1 MELTVT
7 IDGTTVKIN
16 GATVTSAD
24 LDCSNGVIHVIDTV
38 LLPAQNN
45 VVQTAVAAGTFTT
58 LAAALTKANLV
69 DALSGTGPF
78 TVFAPTDAAFEKA
91 LKALGVTAE
100 QLLARA
106 DLADI
111 LKFHVVSGKLMSTD
125 LSNGMKAATL
135 QDKPNMVK
143 ELTIAIDG
151 VSVTVN
157 GAGVTSA
164 DLDCSNG
171 VIHVIDTVIL
181 PAKVNVVQTAV
192 AAGDFKTLV
201 AAVTTAKLVD
211 TLSSTGPFTVFA

>member
-1 MELTVT
+1 MKAATLQDKPNMVKELTIT
-7 IDGTTVKIN
+7 IDGASVTVN
-16 GATVTSAD
+16 GAGVTSAD

-38 LLPAQNN
+38 ILPAKVN
-45 VVQTAVAAGTFTT
+45 VLQTAVAAGTFTT

-111 LKFHVVSGKLMSTD
+111 LKYHVVSGKVMSTD

-143 ELTIAIDG
+143 ELTITIDG
-151 VSVTVN
+151 ASVKVN
-157 GAGVTSA
+157 GAGVTTA

-171 VIHVIDTVIL
+171 VIHVIDTVLL
-181 PAKVNVVQTAV
+181 PAKVNVVETA
-192 AAGDFKTLV
+192 
-201 AAVTTAKLVD
+201 
-211 TLSSTGPFTVFA
+211 